1 MMSRIRGWTNNPDFI
16 GHPKLQYLREVVLN
30 HFLDAGE
37 GTLGSDAPPSATRV
51 MVFASFRDSTEE
63 ICRVLKRNEPMI
75 RPHVFVGQA
84 ASNNSEGMNQKRQNT
99 VIQDFKAGKFNT
111 LIATS
116 IGEEGLDIGDVDL
129 IVCYDASSS
138 PIRMLQRIG
147 RTGRKRV
154 GKVTLL
160 LMRDKEERDY
170 AKAQDNY
177 AWIQKSIADSNK
189 YDYRDDQSPRILPK
203 EAQPVVDK
211 CIIEIPLENTQQPID
226 LNEKGRRARGKGKA
240 KRPPKKFHM
249 PDGVRTGF
257 TAASK
262 LDADTESEGDGNALP
277 TKKSKAAPAKKSTA
291 AAAKKSAAR
300 VEAEPEVVQLPFLQ
314 DVLLSNSQQ
323 KDLERKYA
331 YTASGEDQ
339 LIQAPDFGRFPE
351 AFRTLG
357 STKYMRHGRAS
368 QTVSKSFKA
377 LQDVNDGSL
386 SRTSSLTDNSR
397 EQSQPLGMA
406 QGRIADPAASESEH
420 ELPVRPQPAT
430 KPKKPCG
437 RPKKNKE
444 RSNLQRVASYGSA
457 AMEGEESEPEPTQA
471 DMQLGTQV
479 RLGEDLGSRDTSGE
493 DEDEEEPDSELAAF
507 IARSDEAIEPI
518 SSSTFASDD
527 RVERVKRRPPTSRG
541 LRRKQPAIAE
551 SPISDNEKVSESG
564 SDSDKTMT
572 SAAPLARKGRKAQ
585 RIIESDSE

>member
-1 MMSRIRGWTNNPDFI
+1 
-16 GHPKLQYLREVVLN
+16 
-30 HFLDAGE
+30 
-37 GTLGSDAPPSATRV
+37 
-51 MVFASFRDSTEE
+51 
-63 ICRVLKRNEPMI
+63 MI

-84 ASNNSEGMNQKRQNT
+84 ASNNSEGMNQKRQNA

-262 LDADTESEGDGNALP
+262 LDADTESEGHSNALP
-277 TKKSKAAPAKKSTA
+277 TKKSKAAPAKKNTA
-291 AAAKKSAAR
+291 AAAKKSATRA
-300 VEAEPEVVQLPFLQ
+300 EAEPEVVQLPFLQ

-323 KDLERKYA
+323 KELERKYA

-339 LIQAPDFGRFPE
+339 LVQAPDFGRFPE

-357 STKYMRHGRAS
+357 TTKYMRHGRAS
-368 QTVSKSFKA
+368 HTVSKAFKA
-377 LQDVNDGSL
+377 LQDVEDVSF
-386 SRTSSLTDNSR
+386 SRNSSLTDNCR
-397 EQSQPLGMA
+397 EQNQSLGMA
-406 QGRIADPAASESEH
+406 QGRIADPAASESESEH
-420 ELPVRPQPAT
+420 ELPVRPPPAT
-430 KPKKPCG
+430 KPKRPRG
-437 RPKKNKE
+437 RPKKTNE
-444 RSNLQRVASYGSA
+444 RQNLQRVASYGSA

-479 RLGEDLGSRDTSGE
+479 RLGEDLGSHDTSGD

-507 IARSDEAIEPI
+507 IAKSDEAIEPI

-527 RVERVKRRPPTSRG
+527 RVERVKRRAPTSRG

-551 SPISDNEKVSESG
+551 SLSSDNERVSESG

-572 SAAPLARKGRKAQ
+572 SAAPVAKKGRKAQ

>member
-1 MMSRIRGWTNNPDFI
+1 RGWTNNPDFI

-51 MVFASFRDSTEE
+51 MVFASYRDSTEE

-84 ASNNSEGMNQKRQNT
+84 ASNNSEGMNQKRQNA

-111 LIATS
+111 LVATS

-257 TAASK
+257 TTASK
-262 LDADTESEGDGNALP
+262 LDADTESEENSNGLLA
-277 TKKSKAAPAKKSTA
+277 KKSKAAPAKKNSA
-291 AAAKKSAAR
+291 AAAKKSAGRA
-300 VEAEPEVVQLPFLQ
+300 EPEPEVVQLPYLQ
-314 DVLLSNSQQ
+314 DVLLNDSQQ
-323 KDLERKYA
+323 KELERKYA

-339 LIQAPDFGRFPE
+339 LVQAPDFGRFPE
-351 AFRTLG
+351 AFRTPG

-368 QTVSKSFKA
+368 HTVSKAFKA

-386 SRTSSLTDNSR
+386 SRMTSFADNSR
-397 EQSQPLGMA
+397 DENQSLGMA

-420 ELPVRPQPAT
+420 ELPARPPPAT
-430 KPKKPCG
+430 KPKKAGG
-437 RPKKNKE
+437 RPKKNND
-444 RSNLQRVASYGSA
+444 RQRLQRVASYGSA

-507 IARSDEAIEPI
+507 IAKSDEAIEPI
-518 SSSTFASDD
+518 TSSTFASDD
-527 RVERVKRRPPTSRG
+527 RVERSKRHAPTSRG
-541 LRRKQPAIAE
+541 LRRKQPAITK
-551 SPISDNEKVSESG
+551 SLSTDNENDSENE
-564 SDSDKTMT
+564 SDSDSTMT
-572 SAAPLARKGRKAQ
+572 SAAPLASKRRKAQ
-585 RIIESDSE
+585 RIVESDSE